1 HGPIGAWLDA
11 AFGVRLVFTANGAAL
26 ATAIVTC
33 PLMVRA
39 MRLAFEAADPRLF
52 EAAAMLRAGA
62 RDRFFSLALPLAA
75 PGVLAGAATAFAAGL
90 GEFGAVITFA
100 ANVPGET
107 QTLPLAIYAALQ
119 TPGGEARALR
129 LAAYSFTLA
138 IAGLA
143 LAEALQAWAR
153 RRLAG

>member
-1 HGPIGAWLDA
+1 MTNPLAAEGDLLILATSFAIASRAILFALPFAVAAAWALSRPRFPGKLALDALTHLPLVLPPVLVGFILLLLFGRHGPIGAWLDA

-26 ATAIVTC
+26 ATAIVTF

-75 PGVLAGAATAFAAGL
+75 
-90 GEFGAVITFA
+90 
-100 ANVPGET
+100 
-107 QTLPLAIYAALQ
+107 
-119 TPGGEARALR
+119 
-129 LAAYSFTLA
+129 
-138 IAGLA
+138 
-143 LAEALQAWAR
+143 
-153 RRLAG
+153 